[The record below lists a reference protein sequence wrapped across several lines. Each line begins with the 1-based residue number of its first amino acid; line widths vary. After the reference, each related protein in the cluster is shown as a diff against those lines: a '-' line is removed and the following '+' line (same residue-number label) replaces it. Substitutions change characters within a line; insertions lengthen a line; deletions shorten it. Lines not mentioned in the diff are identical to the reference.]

1 MNRPR
6 LPPLLTPALVT
17 ASLLAACG
25 GGGSDN
31 IATGTLRLS
40 LTDAPACGY
49 DNVWVTVEKVR
60 VHQSSSAGDADSGWS
75 EVVLGTPRRVD
86 LLTLTNGTLEPLGQT
101 ALPAGSYNQMRL
113 VLAANTA
120 ANPLANSIKPTGGTE
135 TALTT
140 PSAQQSGLKMK
151 IKIDVA
157 ADTVADFAI
166 DFDACKSFVKA
177 GNSGQYKLQPVLSV
191 IPVVSTS
198 IVGYLDPALAVAGTA
213 VSAQVGG
220 VPVRAT
226 PPDPTGRFVLS
237 PVVTGT
243 YDLVIT
249 ASGRVNAVM
258 TGVPV
263 TAAGITTIGSTTA
276 RINPPTSTTS
286 HAASGTIA
294 VNASPA
300 DTGGAVRATQTLTA
314 GPTIEVGYANAN
326 AVSGSYSL
334 TLPAGAPAKVAYV
347 VGATTFT
354 FTSDPPNAGKYALEA
369 SATVGT
375 VVVTKPAVGITLL
388 APVTTDF
395 SFP

>member
-1 MNRPR
+1 M
-6 LPPLLTPALVT
+6 
-17 ASLLAACG
+17 
-25 GGGSDN
+25 
-31 IATGTLRLS
+31 
-40 LTDAPACGY
+40 
-49 DNVWVTVEKVR
+49 
-60 VHQSSSAGDADSGWS
+60 
-75 EVVLGTPRRVD
+75 
-86 LLTLTNGTLEPLGQT
+86 
-101 ALPAGSYNQMRL
+101 
-113 VLAANTA
+113 
-120 ANPLANSIKPTGGTE
+120 
-135 TALTT
+135 
-140 PSAQQSGLKMK
+140 
-151 IKIDVA
+151 
-157 ADTVADFAI
+157 
-166 DFDACKSFVKA
+166 
-177 GNSGQYKLQPVLSV
+177 
-191 IPVVSTS
+191 
-198 IVGYLDPALAVAGTA
+198 
-213 VSAQVGG
+213 
-220 VPVRAT
+220 
-226 PPDPTGRFVLS
+226 
-237 PVVTGT
+237 VTGT

-276 RINPPTSTTS
+276 RINPPMSTTS
-286 HAASGTIA
+286 HAASGTMT

-334 TLPAGAPAKVAYV
+334 TLPAGAPAKVAYA

-354 FTSDPPNAGKYALEA
+354 FTSDAPNAGKYALDA